1 MIMALRTVEVS
12 NGFGNFYFTGDS
24 LCRAGNN

>member
-1 MIMALRTVEVS
+1 MIMALRIAEVS
-12 NGFGNFYFTGDS
+12 NGFGNFYFIGDS